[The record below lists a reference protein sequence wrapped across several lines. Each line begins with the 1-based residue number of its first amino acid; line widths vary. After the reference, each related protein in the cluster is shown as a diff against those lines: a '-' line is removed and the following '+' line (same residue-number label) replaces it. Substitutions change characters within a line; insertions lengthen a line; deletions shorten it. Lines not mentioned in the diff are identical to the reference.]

1 MRGKRGTGEVEME
14 VGRVSGLECELKIVM
29 PEWKWWGWRLPGL
42 ARKRKR
48 NQMRVVFDPNEGWNR
63 T

>member
-29 PEWKWWGWRLPGL
+29 PDWKWWGCYL
-42 ARKRKR
+42 AWFAKKR
-48 NQMRVVFDPNEGWNR
+48 NQMKVMFDPNECCNR
-63 T
+63 A